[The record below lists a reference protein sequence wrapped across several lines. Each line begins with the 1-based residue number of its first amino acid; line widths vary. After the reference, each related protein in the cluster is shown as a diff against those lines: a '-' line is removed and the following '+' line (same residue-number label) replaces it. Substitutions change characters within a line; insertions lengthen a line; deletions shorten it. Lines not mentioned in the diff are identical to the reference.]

1 MNHVHILGF
10 PNQML
15 LEFDENLQQPC

>member
-1 MNHVHILGF
+1 MNRVHILDF